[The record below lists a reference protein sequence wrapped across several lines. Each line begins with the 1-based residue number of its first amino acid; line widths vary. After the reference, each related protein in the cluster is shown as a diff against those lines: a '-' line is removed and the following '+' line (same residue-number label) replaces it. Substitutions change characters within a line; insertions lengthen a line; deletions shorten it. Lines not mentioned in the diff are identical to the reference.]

1 MSGSGAGAAGP
12 LVVVTGVP
20 GAGKTGLATALA
32 ERLGCALVSLDEIK
46 EGLAA
51 EAEDTPREWLRYDA
65 EAELVRRVEAFAGE
79 AVVDIWI
86 QPRRDTERVVDL
98 LKPWWDGLV
107 EVRCQVPAAVAV
119 ERYAAR
125 ERPWPHLPPDEDTL
139 ARIRDAADHPEALGA
154 PRTVVVDTG
163 RPVEIGD
170 VVTAVRRETG
180 ARRVVRRFLDGSL
193 RP

>member
-1 MSGSGAGAAGP
+1 MSGARRP

-20 GAGKTGLATALA
+20 GAGKSGLSTALA

-46 EGLAA
+46 EELAVQ
-51 EAEDTPREWLRYDA
+51 AEDTPLEWLRYDA
-65 EAELVRRVEAFAGE
+65 EAELVRRLEAFDGE

-86 QPRRDTERVVDL
+86 APRRDTARIVDL
-98 LKPWWDGLV
+98 LKPWWDRLV

-119 ERYAAR
+119 ERYVAR
-125 ERPWPHLPPDEDTL
+125 ERTWPHLPADADTL

-154 PRTVVVDTG
+154 PRTVVVDTT

-170 VVTAVRRETG
+170 VVTALRRETG
-180 ARRVVRRFLDGSL
+180 ARRVVRRS
-193 RP
+193 